1 MKEGI
6 PAERSERI
14 LWIGEGMGL
23 GEIMAERDDSKH
35 LCLLSLVFRSI
46 SQSPQRSDVE
56 ITGNLVS
63 NKGPYGAQG
72 E

>member
-35 LCLLSLVFRSI
+35 LCLASC
-46 SQSPQRSDVE
+46 SD
-56 ITGNLVS
+56 
-63 NKGPYGAQG
+63 PYHKAHNVQM
-72 E
+72 